1 MKRRHTSVVDAQRVA
16 LATPAVAAGPGLGP
30 ADGAALYA
38 QGLRHWGLR
47 VARQL
52 VLSGVPLGTDD
63 DAAIRGPG
71 DLHADQRE
79 QQQHADVARRWQ
91 IATRQLNGNPAPTG
105 ERSSLSWFRP
115 DGDQRYFWRKV
126 YAQGYEH
133 LQSNEHHVLLA
144 LGTRNRNLTGDLRQH
159 VGWLKH
165 LGTSGHGTSVIQV
178 ETVDG
183 GPNLDMWQDFAPC
196 MGTGANALPL
206 PLFANPTF
214 LAALTRQALIAL
226 EALAQLKLVHG
237 DLKPGNLCLAMPKGI
252 DPSARLISGDLDLR
266 HLQLRLIDFEFSF
279 FEDFPRRVIALRPP
293 QVVDGQAWEY
303 NANFSP
309 FVHACHRAAMGL
321 TDRHDIQ
328 RCLGAID
335 WGADLWALG
344 DMLEQYALQA
354 KEFIAA
360 YGSAFSSAFG
370 FNSLEHAFADQAL
383 AGLLQQCGQLLQF
396 AEGLK
401 AHERSAAHAGELN
414 LPDRIDLPHQRLW
427 LELEGLFPLLGP
439 RAASSLCT
447 LNCFN
452 PSIQPG
458 SEDDAPAVGA
468 TSPAGDALRPV
479 GERAAAPAAAVPA
492 ARVLAPAPAPVP
504 AAHDHRVLLALEEV
518 LAPVPAPV
526 PAAHDHRVLLALE
539 EVLAPAPAPVPA
551 AAPRATAARTGD
563 PAKPAVLVKAVAGP
577 SRWQVA
583 WQRLHQWARDMSIEL
598 GPRLT
603 SSGIQAA
610 EALGRHRTGVVAAT
624 LIVALPAV
632 AWLWRADLAAAAL
645 PISQRQAASSL
656 LAHQESGSANE
667 HLLGRVWL
675 GLADTLQPGQAD
687 AITLATL
694 ASAPQFDNSA
704 PLDRAALFAARD
716 RHLRALVQLV
726 DGHGADL
733 GHSGAKAIAERLLLA
748 SFHTSKRLEGDG
760 PVVLSDRDYMVHDA
774 LAQLSFVS
782 SQSLPLAAMLHA
794 HLVACYAPARRHP
807 EIDASLAALQRL
819 PASAPSR
826 TTYVDFAS
834 AMQAR
839 RAIAGTSSPCLLQP
853 TAPAV

>member
-1 MKRRHTSVVDAQRVA
+1 MKRRYTSVVDAQRVA
-16 LATPAVAAGPGLGP
+16 LATPAAAAGPRLGP

-321 TDRHDIQ
+321 TNRHDIQ

-427 LELEGLFPLLGP
+427 LELEGLFSLLGP

-447 LNCFN
+447 LNFFN
-452 PSIQPG
+452 PSIAPG
-458 SEDDAPAVGA
+458 SEDDAPATDARASTEDVL
-468 TSPAGDALRPV
+468 SPI
-479 GERAAAPAAAVPA
+479 AAPAPRVRKVSVVRLAHSLPADLTELSVPNGGDVLPSFVLIPNPGRVTLGNGNEVGNKAITADIRHRYAMGQTAVTVGQWKVFWNAPDRDYQPVMDSQTHYCNWDDKDCA
-492 ARVLAPAPAPVP
+492 KDDRHPVRCVNALDAKAYARWF
-504 AAHDHRVLLALEEV
+504 
-518 LAPVPAPV
+518 
-526 PAAHDHRVLLALE
+526 
-539 EVLAPAPAPVPA
+539 
-551 AAPRATAARTGD
+551 
-563 PAKPAVLVKAVAGP
+563 AKRHGA
-577 SRWQVA
+577 
-583 WQRLHQWARDMSIEL
+583 
-598 GPRLT
+598 
-603 SSGIQAA
+603 
-610 EALGRHRTGVVAAT
+610 ALGVRVESIG
-624 LIVALPAV
+624 LPSELE
-632 AWLWRADLAAAAL
+632 W
-645 PISQRQAASSL
+645 
-656 LAHQESGSANE
+656 E
-667 HLLGRVWL
+667 
-675 GLADTLQPGQAD
+675 
-687 AITLATL
+687 
-694 ASAPQFDNSA
+694 
-704 PLDRAALFAARD
+704 FAARGGRYAQRFLWD
-716 RHLRALVQLV
+716 AGASDAVICQHAQFGKCPDEVIPVGSRLKNGYNLYDMIGNAWEWTATHWGQRGSEIHGNFRDSLEVNTTLRRADKPVESAVTFVVPATLTLRGGWFGTNV
-726 DGHGADL
+726 DGLAL
-733 GHSGAKAIAERLLLA
+733 AYRSMCSA
-748 SFHTSKRLEGDG
+748 SFRGSKVGFR
-760 PVVLSDRDYMVHDA
+760 
-774 LAQLSFVS
+774 
-782 SQSLPLAAMLHA
+782 
-794 HLVACYAPARRHP
+794 LVARIAP
-807 EIDASLAALQRL
+807 
-819 PASAPSR
+819 
-826 TTYVDFAS
+826 
-834 AMQAR
+834 
-839 RAIAGTSSPCLLQP
+839 
-853 TAPAV
+853 

>member
-321 TDRHDIQ
+321 TNRHDIQ

-427 LELEGLFPLLGP
+427 LELEGLFPRLGP

-447 LNCFN
+447 LNFFN

-518 LAPVPAPV
+518 LAP
-526 PAAHDHRVLLALE
+526 
-539 EVLAPAPAPVPA
+539 APAPVPA
-551 AAPRATAARTGD
+551 AAPRTTAAKTGD

-583 WQRLHQWARDMSIEL
+583 WQRLHHWARDTSIEL
-598 GPRLT
+598 GLRLT

-610 EALGRHRTGVVAAT
+610 EALSRHRTGVVAAT
-624 LIVALPAV
+624 LIVALPAI
-632 AWLWRADLAAAAL
+632 AWLWRADLAATAL
-645 PISQRQAASSL
+645 PISQRQAAGQLQAYQSKG
-656 LAHQESGSANE
+656 ATSGRW
-667 HLLGRVWL
+667 LGRAWL
-675 GLADTLQPGQAD
+675 AVADTLQPGQGD
-687 AITLATL
+687 AITLDAMPAT
-694 ASAPQFDNSA
+694 PQFNIAAA
-704 PLDRAALFAARD
+704 PDRPALAAVRD
-716 RHLRALVQLV
+716 SHLRALVQLV
-726 DGHGADL
+726 DRPGAALD
-733 GHSGAKAIAERLLLA
+733 HSQANGIAERLLLA
-748 SFHTSKRLEGDG
+748 SFQASKRLEGDG
-760 PVVLSDRDYMVHDA
+760 PVLLGSGTDAVHDA
-774 LAQLSFVS
+774 LAQLRVL
-782 SQSLPLAAMLHA
+782 QPHGLPLAAMLHA
-794 HLVACYAPARRHP
+794 HLVACYAPTKRHP

-839 RAIAGTSSPCLLQP
+839 RAAAGTSSPCLLKP